1 MLQVEPPPSDRWD
14 PFRPVDS
21 SEAKVRS
28 VQSSRGPAV
37 ILSIVEEGQDKM
49 IKKIFLLLIRGYQK
63 GISPFLGSNCR
74 FYPTCSAYTYEAIDK
89 HGIFKGIYLGI
100 RRILKC
106 QPFHPGG
113 HDPVPEPND
122 LNSRIEKNQLRWD
135 KNGYKTLNVGS
146 SLINRNHNVIHVFF
160 CPPAAGAASGA

>member
-1 MLQVEPPPSDRWD
+1 M
-14 PFRPVDS
+14 DS
-21 SEAKVRS
+21 GEAKVRS
-28 VQSSRGPAV
+28 VQSSRGPAI

-49 IKKIFLLLIRGYQK
+49 IKKFFLLLIRGYQK
-63 GISPFLGSNCR
+63 GISPFLGNNCR

-122 LNSRIEKNQLRWD
+122 LNSRIEKNQLR
-135 KNGYKTLNVGS
+135 
-146 SLINRNHNVIHVFF
+146 
-160 CPPAAGAASGA
+160 